1 MGIGMHY
8 FDTEMAIDFGDR
20 PAILMNHILYWCYLN
35 EVNGKN
41 FSDGRFWTTNS
52 NESLRKI
59 FPYWSKSMLETVISK
74 CKINGLLLVRIDN
87 DKPTDRTRS
96 FAPTELAKSYV
107 KNSEMHFSKIGNG
120 NPKNRKCLYKEENN
134 KKDNT
139 KARLPYADQM
149 GAAAAELIAE
159 FLGSDDA
166 LREAFDD
173 YVQMRK
179 KKKSPIKTIGTAKR
193 TIARLK
199 SLSGENRERMIRI
212 LDQSIRKGWT
222 DLYPLDEDRY
232 QRGGLATQTSAAEV
246 VEQEDYSYGDE

>member
-1 MGIGMHY
+1 
-8 FDTEMAIDFGDR
+8 
-20 PAILMNHILYWCYLN
+20 
-35 EVNGKN
+35 
-41 FSDGRFWTTNS
+41 
-52 NESLRKI
+52 
-59 FPYWSKSMLETVISK
+59 MLETVISK
-74 CKINGLLLVRIDN
+74 CKKNGLLLVRIDN
-87 DKPTDRTRS
+87 AKPTDRTRS

-149 GAAAAELIAE
+149 GDAAAEMIAD
-159 FLGSDDA
+159 FFGSDDA

-179 KKKSPIKTIGTAKR
+179 KKNSPIKTIGTAKR
-193 TIARLK
+193 TISRLK

-232 QRGGLATQTSAAEV
+232 QRGGWATQTSAAEV